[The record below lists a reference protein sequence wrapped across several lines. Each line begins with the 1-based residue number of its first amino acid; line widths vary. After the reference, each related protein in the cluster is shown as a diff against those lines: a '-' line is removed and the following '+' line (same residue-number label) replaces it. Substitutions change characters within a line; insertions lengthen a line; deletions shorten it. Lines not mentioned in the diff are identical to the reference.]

1 MSAKPP
7 SLILDPDR
15 VIDAL
20 PALFDALERFSFQT
34 NRFVR
39 YLEEAQRGDPRQ
51 YLRYGIDEGFTAT
64 RIARRTINQLDDI
77 IVRVRLTVQALQEHD
92 QRAQVMMVC
101 VAPPTPPNVATTNVT
116 SGASIVNDED
126 IIDNDD
132 YGTEPP
138 PSHITDFLDQVLGP
152 DMRRQLQN
160 YWGIISFGGD
170 AVLSF
175 FVIGDIIDILYNLY
189 LGLTGQEVDELTL
202 IFAALGLASDLGWL
216 QPVPSAEDAP
226 NAIFAILK
234 AIVKRLP
241 NGKTRDRLTEL
252 LQQAASDPKVAN
264 RLQAIFSKFLP
275 RPDLIPWLCNPK
287 VLMAILNEGPEFV
300 DLLLKHGDD
309 AFKAT
314 DVLGKNAYSILKQYD
329 EIASIPGANQILK
342 DLSAGGDKA
351 RQAGHTLDLLKRLHT
366 GDHLVTIDVHK
377 IRIDD
382 AAFESRKQ
390 ALGFDPATDKYREY
404 EGDVGA
410 RIEGLFGGL
419 DRSPFPESDW
429 VGTSGPFKDK
439 TFDLVGIPPG
449 KGSFHSD
456 HMEKFRPSIDSHFMK
471 QNVNYIILDTRSMNA
486 AQKQTV
492 LQYIEDEWAD
502 QKSRL
507 IVLE

>member
-1 MSAKPP
+1 MSTKPP

-116 SGASIVNDED
+116 SGASIVNAED

-241 NGKTRDRLTEL
+241 KGKTRDRLTEL

-342 DLSAGGDKA
+342 DLGAGGDTT
-351 RQAGHTLDLLKRLHT
+351 RQAARTIKLISVQQIKELTDLFERRGILWSGGLENMFSHVFKHFKEFSEFSSPKEYVLKAKDFSSNPPKT
-366 GDHLVTIDVHK
+366 
-377 IRIDD
+377 
-382 AAFESRKQ
+382 
-390 ALGFDPATDKYREY
+390 
-404 EGDVGA
+404 A
-410 RIEGLFGGL
+410 RIKKRNNG
-419 DRSPFPESDW
+419 
-429 VGTSGPFKDK
+429 
-439 TFDLVGIPPG
+439 DLVIWDPVSNIFVAKEKTGHIRTMFKPDPKVHGFSTNEDYFNSQSGIEIKP
-449 KGSFHSD
+449 
-456 HMEKFRPSIDSHFMK
+456 
-471 QNVNYIILDTRSMNA
+471 
-486 AQKQTV
+486 
-492 LQYIEDEWAD
+492 
-502 QKSRL
+502 
-507 IVLE
+507 